1 MEVALPI
8 EIEVGS
14 LRIDL
19 EHQITEIDWLRAR
32 YGQLNLIDEKRLR
45 ATDHMHAY
53 QKKMVRSFRKR
64 VKPRK
69 FQKCDLVLRVLR
81 ELISDP
87 RGKFKPSRSGP
98 YVIRELTLEGAA

>member
-1 MEVALPI
+1 M
-8 EIEVGS
+8 
-14 LRIDL
+14 
-19 EHQITEIDWLRAR
+19 
-32 YGQLNLIDEKRLR
+32 NLLDENRLR

-69 FQKCDLVLRVLR
+69 FQKGDLVLRVLR

-98 YVIRELTLEGAA
+98 YVIRELTREGAA